1 MRGYRCVKSIYLTLN
16 RPDLEPP
23 VTPDMQALFDQGNY
37 VGEVARTYYPGG
49 ELIDNKPWDFVGS
62 LKRTR
67 ELLKT
72 GVEFIYEAAFEY
84 KGCYARADIIRLN
97 RATGRWTLLE
107 VKSSTKVKPEHIEDV
122 GLQAWIIANSGL
134 PLERICVLH
143 LNPECRFP
151 NLKNLFVEVDVTDR
165 LREHHR
171 EITPR
176 LNGIFAAIRSET
188 VPDVDI
194 GPQCTVNRDC
204 EFKAFCFGER
214 GIPEV
219 SVFDI
224 PRLRTKLW
232 EFYKKG
238 QVELRDVDAS
248 ELDEAQTRMVEAHRL
263 GVNYLDAKKISS
275 ELAGWKYPL
284 VYLDFETI
292 NPPIPVYPGCAPYQQ
307 VPFQFSVHIQRAPG
321 GELEHFEFLHDDASD
336 PRPSLI
342 PALLQACGTEG
353 SIVAYFAKF
362 EKGCI
367 EDLAEFD
374 VARAPELR
382 ALCDRLVDPLPLMRE
397 AVYDVKFGGSFSL
410 KAVAPAL
417 LGSAYSYE
425 GMEVGDGGAA
435 QRAFVELVKPAIEP
449 ARKASLREA
458 MLEYC
463 NKDTL
468 AMVEVVKWLYA
479 QANSK

>member
-1 MRGYRCVKSIYLTLN
+1 M
-16 RPDLEPP
+16 EPP

-67 ELLKT
+67 ELLKS

-84 KGCYARADIIRLN
+84 KGCYARADIIRFN
-97 RATGRWTLLE
+97 KATGRWTLLE

-134 PLERICVLH
+134 PLEKICVLH

-151 NLKNLFVEVDVTDR
+151 DLSNLFVEVDVTDQ
-165 LREHHR
+165 LREQHR

-176 LNGIFAAIRSET
+176 LNTIFAAIRSEKT
-188 VPDVDI
+188 PEIDI
-194 GPQCTVNRDC
+194 GPQCMQNREC
-204 EFKAFCFGER
+204 EFKAFCFTER

-238 QVELRDVDAS
+238 QVELASVDTA
-248 ELDEAQTRMVEAHRL
+248 ELDETQRRMVEAHVS
-263 GVNYLDAKKISS
+263 GVNFVDRAKIGA
-275 ELAGWKYPL
+275 ELSQWKYPL

-307 VPFQFSVHIQRAPG
+307 VPFQFSVHIQRTPG
-321 GELEHFEFLHDDASD
+321 AELEHIEYLHDDSSD
-336 PRPSLI
+336 PRPELI
-342 PALLQACGTEG
+342 PALLKACGSEG

-374 VARAPELR
+374 PENR
-382 ALCDRLVDPLPLMRE
+382 DALMALTERLVDPLPLMRE

-417 LGSAYSYE
+417 LGDSFSYE
-425 GMEVGDGGAA
+425 GMPVGDGGAA
-435 QRAFVELVKPAIEP
+435 QRAFVELIKPELDP
-449 ARKASLREA
+449 ARKASLRVH

-463 NKDTL
+463 AKDTL
-468 AMVEVVKWLYA
+468 AMVETVKWLYDH
-479 QANSK
+479 SS